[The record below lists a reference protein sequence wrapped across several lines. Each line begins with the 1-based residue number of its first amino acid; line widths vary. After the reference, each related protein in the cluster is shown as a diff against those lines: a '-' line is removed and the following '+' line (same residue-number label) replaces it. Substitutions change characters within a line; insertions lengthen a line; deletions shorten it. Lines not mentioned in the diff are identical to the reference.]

1 MKSYEELLEKGIKEL
16 PETAKTTFRY
26 EVSKARGHVEGNK
39 TIITNFNQIVDMLG
53 KDEQRFLKYILK
65 ELATPG
71 KVEGGRLTLG
81 RKLGSSLIN
90 AKIESY
96 AKTFVLCYDCGKPD
110 TKLEEQNGALY
121 IKCAACGAK
130 HQVKLR

>member
-16 PETAKTTFRY
+16 PETAKTTSRY
-26 EVSKARGHVEGNK
+26 EVPKVKGHVEGNK
-39 TIITNFNQIVDMLG
+39 KIITNFNQIVDMLG

-121 IKCAACGAK
+121 IKCAACGGK